1 MKKFRQLVKEKF
13 NWDERL
19 DCTQQVSEYANRASA
34 QVNRRMKWLGAI
46 GNTEVSQLG
55 LALEDGINEAFQ
67 KQLRREGCFGKCTSF
82 GGILLRKGNPD
93 KCALKDIDIL
103 N

>member
-1 MKKFRQLVKEKF
+1 MTKLTTLLKEKF
-13 NWDERL
+13 NWDDRL
-19 DCTQQVSEYANRASA
+19 DCKQQVNQCARKATD
-34 QVNRRMKWLGAI
+34 QTKRRFEWEGAI
-46 GNTEVSQLG
+46 GNTEFSEVG
-55 LALEDGINEAFQ
+55 LALEDEIKTMFE

-93 KCALKDIDIL
+93 KCALTDVDIL